1 MSKSPHARERQRGRP
16 ACVAQSYTQ
25 RRQSPLQ
32 QSLPCVVKDNIK
44 RECCRGRVGF
54 GGGKGHH
61 VKKTW
66 RVAPASATKKGGK
79 RVKGG
84 RHRHGRLGPLR
95 QGDKH
100 GKSKTQGGRKP
111 TTGPKTQR
119 DAKATNAGG
128 ARPKAHK
135 KERGA
140 DTTGRQQGKRQKSG
154 EGRPARRA
162 AWRGARRPDTD
173 DGKRSRETASG
184 FLCVRKK
191 PLMSHALLPHAPA
204 FLRVK
209 KRGMV
214 CCTR

>member
-1 MSKSPHARERQRGRP
+1 LGLVGKRPPRQKKRGGLHPRP
-16 ACVAQSYTQ
+16 
-25 RRQSPLQ
+25 P
-32 QSLPCVVKDNIK
+32 P
-44 RECCRGRVGF
+44 
-54 GGGKGHH
+54 
-61 VKKTW
+61 
-66 RVAPASATKKGGK
+66 KKGGK